1 MLITPERI
9 YDLETAA
16 LLVVNASED
25 GVFAVEENREDPA
38 KVISYIEENAV
49 FTNETMSKVSD
60 GAQILALSTCSSDF
74 TDARTILITIM
85 IPHDQGS

>member
-1 MLITPERI
+1 MC
-9 YDLETAA
+9 
-16 LLVVNASED
+16 V
-25 GVFAVEENREDPA
+25 
-38 KVISYIEENAV
+38 YIEENAV